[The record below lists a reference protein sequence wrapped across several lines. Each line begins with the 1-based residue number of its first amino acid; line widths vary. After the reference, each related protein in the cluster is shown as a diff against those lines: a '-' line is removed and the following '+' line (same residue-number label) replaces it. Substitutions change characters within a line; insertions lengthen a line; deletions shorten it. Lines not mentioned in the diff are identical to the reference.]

1 MPAFC
6 FEWVLQIKAGLW
18 LSPSDEHR
26 NGVPAAVRPR
36 PLCDRSGWWGTH
48 RGDCVSWGWGG
59 VAGRRPRRLGEGR
72 TVTTLTPWFLLP
84 KARCT
89 THKLLE
95 VLHGR
100 RGRKATWIWCQS
112 QCESSLSVPPIK
124 QRRSGEMGTHLSGS
138 GTAQMSFRI
147 HHLGSPNDG
156 CPQTLEEDSAVFRSV
171 YKGLLQKQ
179 CAVHHSLVPEGATAT
194 FPFIFF

>member
-1 MPAFC
+1 M
-6 FEWVLQIKAGLW
+6 
-18 LSPSDEHR
+18 
-26 NGVPAAVRPR
+26 
-36 PLCDRSGWWGTH
+36 
-48 RGDCVSWGWGG
+48 
-59 VAGRRPRRLGEGR
+59 R

-84 KARCT
+84 KIRCT

-100 RGRKATWIWCQS
+100 RGQKATWIWCQS

-124 QRRSGEMGTHLSGS
+124 QRGSGEMGTHLSGS
-138 GTAQMSFRI
+138 GTAQVSFRI

-156 CPQTLEEDSAVFRSV
+156 CPQTLEEDSAMFGSV

-179 CAVHHSLVPEGATAT
+179 CAIHHSLVPEGATAT
-194 FPFIFF
+194 FPFIFFSKLIQLFWEFLFLPPHIFVVVFFCQWNVIILQNISYM